1 MIKALGVT
9 VQELPKTY
17 AFGKVAIILVVTSR
31 VWVGT
36 MVKDIA
42 VDAKIVGSW
51 ATNATD
57 LILPG

>member
-1 MIKALGVT
+1 LIKALGVT
-9 VQELPKTY
+9 VHELPRTY
-17 AFGKVAIILVVTSR
+17 ALGNVAVILVVTSR

-42 VDAKIVGSW
+42 VDANIVGSW